1 MGSSRQGA
9 WFPLHRLW
17 PSRQEQLQGGRVLY
31 QEHIG
36 GEEKS
41 VCEQC
46 MRRSSEMKDYMFI
59 HYPYKKKQSS
69 PNTAEKY
76 THLYIDLKEENIPDI
91 PSAAHFR

>member
-46 MRRSSEMKDYMFI
+46 MRWSSEMKDYMYI
-59 HYPYKKKQSS
+59 HYPSKKAILSQHCRKI
-69 PNTAEKY
+69 Y
-76 THLYIDLKEENIPDI
+76 TSLY
-91 PSAAHFR
+91 